1 MNQVIS
7 YPNIHFDPA
16 TNKLTLTLLGK
27 VLEAKVLPRA
37 LAVSKF
43 ALPVLVSQLL
53 EPLKK
58 QLSDRWESVD
68 AEEEI
73 EAITA
78 DEEVV
83 HEVMAL
89 AFWWATASYN
99 NLDNVRLVHFQEL
112 SRLANDCLKLQAEK
126 SEGTP
131 ALILGPGVMTLPGG
145 ATTKVRYMIV
155 ESVSAA

>member
-27 VLEAKVLPRA
+27 VLEAKVLPGA

-58 QLSDRWESVD
+58 SLSDRWESVD
-68 AEEEI
+68 VEEDI
-73 EAITA
+73 EAIDA
-78 DEEVV
+78 DEKVV
-83 HEVMAL
+83 HEVMAV

-99 NLDNVRLVHFQEL
+99 NLDNVRLIHFLEL
-112 SRLANDCLKLQAEK
+112 KRLAESCLELQSKDSAA
-126 SEGTP
+126 G
-131 ALILGPGVMTLPGG
+131 ALILGKGTLTLPNGQVSEIG
-145 ATTKVRYMIV
+145 TMAMTPV
-155 ESVSAA
+155 EAK